1 MARALSRL
9 LLISMFVTAVTVSQ
23 VFGECSETDDC
34 DNSLSRGISDS
45 EIAAHP
51 SPEVKQ
57 LYVDTDRLNDRYYQ
71 RVINRVEIFDA
82 PDGNVVGILDEGF
95 NFVTVLTVQGE
106 WTEINRG
113 QWIRSENLTNSKS
126 IISQFSGVLLPDDG
140 LPYPMAWV
148 LVNLYPSRTPG
159 GSPAESNPLMYR
171 YTRVYLYTS
180 VEIDG
185 AVWYQIGVDQWV
197 HQHNIAKIILV
208 ERPSDVDTDR
218 WLSIDLYE
226 QTLIAYDG
234 DQPVFATLIAAGLER
249 WPTREGLYHIYYRH
263 QREGMTGGQ
272 PGDDFY
278 YLEDVP
284 WTMFFDEGRA
294 LHGAY
299 WHDGL
304 GYRRS
309 HGCVNMSIT
318 DAHWLY
324 VWVAEVMGSMTS
336 ADRENGP
343 AVYIYS
349 SGQY

>member
-1 MARALSRL
+1 
-9 LLISMFVTAVTVSQ
+9 
-23 VFGECSETDDC
+23 
-34 DNSLSRGISDS
+34 
-45 EIAAHP
+45 
-51 SPEVKQ
+51 
-57 LYVDTDRLNDRYYQ
+57 
-71 RVINRVEIFDA
+71 
-82 PDGNVVGILDEGF
+82 
-95 NFVTVLTVQGE
+95 LTVQGE
-106 WTEINRG
+106 WTEINQG
-113 QWIRSENLTNSKS
+113 QWVRSGSLANSNS
-126 IISQFSGVLLPDDG
+126 IISQFSGVLLPEDT

-159 GSPAESNPLMYR
+159 GSPTESNPLVYR

-180 VEIDG
+180 VKIDG
-185 AVWYQIGVDQWV
+185 AIWYQIGVDQWV
-197 HQHNIAKIILV
+197 HQYNVAKIVPL
-208 ERPSDVDTDR
+208 ERPANVDTDR
-218 WLSIDLYE
+218 WISIDLYE

-234 DQPVFATLIAAGLER
+234 DQPVFATLIASGLDR
-249 WPTREGLYHIYYRH
+249 WPTREGLYHIYFRH
-263 QREGMTGGQ
+263 QREGMSGGQ

-278 YLEDVP
+278 YLEEVP

-336 ADRENGP
+336 ADREHGP